1 MKFLE
6 IFFIVGLEAI
16 PVNFETTE
24 FSTTSTMR
32 VLTDHPFETTIFT
45 TGQILTKYTTEAE
58 SSTIN
63 YTTHH
68 PISTEPPVFTKNE
81 QTTEFYSITPF
92 FW

>member
-45 TGQILTKYTTEAE
+45 TGQILIANLPTCSNIKIACLQ
-58 SSTIN
+58 N
-63 YTTHH
+63 NKH
-68 PISTEPPVFTKNE
+68 
-81 QTTEFYSITPF
+81 
-92 FW
+92 